1 MTWFTGLTKR
11 MAASL
16 RGRKLRQARTSC
28 SRPSLPGS
36 TRADTDG
43 VCVVGFITGSG
54 FLPKGQ
60 MFLPWLLRFAADS
73 ASRRTGRRDETV
85 SLRLSFPG
93 KRYDVMKMLEW
104 VAYLLCRPLLKVLPW
119 IANSPTQVWILSRF
133 TADPSQNGEARI
145 LQMAREVLATRGKP
159 VPATFLECGANHP
172 FRLSNTWHLENQ
184 GGFTGVSVDPL
195 PE

>member
-1 MTWFTGLTKR
+1 
-11 MAASL
+11 
-16 RGRKLRQARTSC
+16 
-28 SRPSLPGS
+28 
-36 TRADTDG
+36 
-43 VCVVGFITGSG
+43 
-54 FLPKGQ
+54 
-60 MFLPWLLRFAADS
+60 
-73 ASRRTGRRDETV
+73 
-85 SLRLSFPG
+85 
-93 KRYDVMKMLEW
+93 MKMLEW